1 MSKPFLALFAA
12 FVLSSPLAAQ
22 SRSVVSST
30 DLDSAVTAT
39 RTDARATV
47 QKFVESKEVQAA
59 ATLLGIS
66 PVALAAK
73 VARLDSAEVNRLA
86 QQLALTEDPLTGGA
100 NILGIS
106 IGVILLIILLIWI
119 FD

>member
-1 MSKPFLALFAA
+1 
-12 FVLSSPLAAQ
+12 
-22 SRSVVSST
+22 
-30 DLDSAVTAT
+30 
-39 RTDARATV
+39 
-47 QKFVESKEVQAA
+47 
-59 ATLLGIS
+59 
-66 PVALAAK
+66 
-73 VARLDSAEVNRLA
+73 VNRLA